1 MNSTDLKDLAA
12 QSGLDLETI
21 TTTTGRN
28 GYPENLQ
35 LAIIGFENFDDAEKF
50 AKENKLELIRV
61 QRKFGQD
68 LWNRMGTAYKEL
80 ERDGSEFG
88 DDFTVYDPK
97 DYYSDETDTFDAK
110 IFYQER
116 VKDLIELM
124 DDFDEA
130 RKLLD
135 DFEEVS
141 NALRNADDDE
151 LVVCEGTCRNMEVIK
166 KYCMQYSFDST
177 EYAIAA
183 IAAI

>member
-1 MNSTDLKDLAA
+1 MTSIDLKDLAA

-35 LAIIGFENFDDAEKF
+35 LAVIGFENFDDAEKF
-50 AKENKLELIRV
+50 AKEYKLELIRV
-61 QRKFGQD
+61 QRKFGHD

-80 ERDGSEFG
+80 ERDGSEFN
-88 DDFTVYDPK
+88 DDHTVYHPK
-97 DYYSDETDTFDAK
+97 EYYSDLIDGFDEK
-110 IFYQER
+110 MFYKDN
-116 VKDLIELM
+116 VKELVELM

-151 LVVCEGTCRNMEVIK
+151 LVVCEGTCRNMEIIK
-166 KYCMQYSFDST
+166 THCMQYSYDST